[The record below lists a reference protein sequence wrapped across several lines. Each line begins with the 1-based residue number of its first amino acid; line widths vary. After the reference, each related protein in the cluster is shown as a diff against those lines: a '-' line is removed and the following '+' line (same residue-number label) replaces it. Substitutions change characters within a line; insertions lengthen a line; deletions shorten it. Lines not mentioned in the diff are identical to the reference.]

1 MSRWVWGWVLV
12 VVASPAVAQKTDWGI
27 RVVPKEGEKFL
38 VPPATAYV
46 DPSLRPV
53 HVEVVGG
60 GSGSLPANL
69 RDIARIGA
77 RFGTVTST
85 HRTPEHNRR
94 VGGVPNS
101 YHLSG
106 RAIDIARR
114 PGVRHAQI
122 AAELRRAGYNLVESL
137 DEGDHSHFAF
147 GRPGEVKR
155 AAVVV
160 EMANRPRLVEEGGKT
175 RWKVVYA
182 PASGGG
188 NR

>member
-1 MSRWVWGWVLV
+1 MIRLGFGIILAA
-12 VVASPAVAQKTDWGI
+12 ASASATAQQTDWGLK
-27 RVVPKEGEKFL
+27 VVPKEGEKFL
-38 VPPATAYV
+38 TPPATPYV
-46 DPSLRPV
+46 DPSLRPI
-53 HVEVVGG
+53 EVPGSVAGGG
-60 GSGSLPANL
+60 GSIPANL
-69 RDIARIGA
+69 RDIAKIGA
-77 RFGTVTST
+77 RFGTVTSI

-122 AAELRRAGYNLVESL
+122 AAELKRAGYHLVESL

-155 AAVVV
+155 AAVVQ
-160 EMANRPRLVEEGGKT
+160 MANRPRLVEEGGKT

-182 PASGGG
+182 PAAGGG

>member
-1 MSRWVWGWVLV
+1 MSRWWMVPVLV
-12 VVASPAVAQKTDWGI
+12 AASSPVAAQKTDWGI
-27 RVVPKEGEKFL
+27 RVVPKEGGKFL
-38 VPPATAYV
+38 VPPATPYV

-53 HVEVVGG
+53 TVEVVGG
-60 GSGSLPANL
+60 GGGSVPANL
-69 RDIARIGA
+69 RDIAKIGA

-122 AAELRRAGYNLVESL
+122 AAELRRAGYNIVESL

-160 EMANRPRLVEEGGKT
+160 QMANRPRLVEEGGKT

-182 PASGGG
+182 PGAGGG